1 MLSDLQKRVLQFIA
15 KYHTEHGFA
24 PNTREIC
31 KAHGIDNGSV
41 QRVLLTLQAKGFIDR
56 IPFRTRETT
65 VLKSAEEH
73 PLTSRQKELLKFLE
87 AYSAEHGK
95 MPIMKERG
103 AHMGLSSITSVNRLI
118 GELVKKGAITRAL
131 MKARGITIVRP
142 AGRA

>member
-15 KYHTEHGFA
+15 KYRKEHGFA

-31 KAHGIDNGSV
+31 KAHNIDNGSV

-56 IPFRTRETT
+56 IPFRTRETA

-73 PLTSRQKELLKFLE
+73 PLTSRQKELLRFLE

-95 MPIMKERG
+95 MPIMK
-103 AHMGLSSITSVNRLI
+103 
-118 GELVKKGAITRAL
+118 
-131 MKARGITIVRP
+131 
-142 AGRA
+142 